1 MPRRLF
7 SISDYYII
15 RDRMMRSKKEKSS
28 KKLKF
33 GFECINKRAAAPAQS
48 VSWIK
53 KLFKNI
59 SNLDLSRNS

>member
-7 SISDYYII
+7 AISDYYII

-28 KKLKF
+28 KKWKF

-48 VSWIK
+48 VSWFK

-59 SNLDLSRNS
+59 PNLDLSRNI